1 MTIFLNILLGLAT
14 AAASALLLLQGFVLP
29 DLAPWIDVLLRI
41 GAAFFAQWL
50 FFRACQ
56 KKALKCFPL
65 LIAALVTVWGYFLYL
80 TSPSWRNATFGHFL
94 GDYASFF
101 LACAAFWGLRWL
113 LPRATRPPK
122 RICPGSDKSMPRFSG
137 AFSFAF
143 SKNV

>member
-113 LPRATRPPK
+113 LPRLLPRMKKGIILLFTRRKRNKATK
-122 RICPGSDKSMPRFSG
+122 KDMPRFR
-137 AFSFAF
+137 
-143 SKNV
+143 

>member
-1 MTIFLNILLGLAT
+1 MTIFVNILLGLAA
-14 AAASALLLLQGFVLP
+14 AAASALLLLQGFGLP
-29 DLAPWIDVLLRI
+29 NLAPWIDVLLRI

-50 FFRACQ
+50 FFRVCQ

-113 LPRATRPPK
+113 LPRLLPRMKKGIILLFTRRKRNKATK
-122 RICPGSDKSMPRFSG
+122 KDMPRFR
-137 AFSFAF
+137 
-143 SKNV
+143 

>member
-1 MTIFLNILLGLAT
+1 MDILWNVLLGICTVLSGAT
-14 AAASALLLLQGFVLP
+14 LLLQGFVLP
-29 DLAPWIDVLLRI
+29 DLTPRIDVLLRI

-56 KKALKCFPL
+56 KKALKFLPI

-113 LPRATRPPK
+113 LPRLLPRMKKGIILLFTRRKRNKATK
-122 RICPGSDKSMPRFSG
+122 KDMPRFR
-137 AFSFAF
+137 
-143 SKNV
+143 